1 MAKVAKLVYVSLVTR
16 VIVDETASE
25 TEIME
30 LAVPKLTEKLMD
42 EPLEHIEEIVED
54 DECPYDSYWDSES

>member
-1 MAKVAKLVYVSLVTR
+1 
-16 VIVDETASE
+16 
-25 TEIME
+25 ME

>member
-1 MAKVAKLVYVSLVTR
+1 MAKVAKLVYVYLVTR

-30 LAVPKLTEKLMD
+30 LAVPKLTENIAPLMSSII
-42 EPLEHIEEIVED
+42 PRPPFPIKTY
-54 DECPYDSYWDSES
+54 PA